1 MKIINK
7 ILVLSSLAF
16 VCSCSNKDE
25 LLPETDQNTM
35 QESEYPIQLNGGAVA
50 STRAAIMGN
59 GSEGIPGIA
68 VWCLAK
74 DVMQENL
81 DPQGIKWF
89 GSAPE
94 NETCCIMKNVK
105 SSIVG
110 GSVRWDN
117 ANDRYFYPVTQF
129 YRYEFYANYPYTTDL
144 TYTETSVQARYTI
157 DGTQDLLWGRATSE
171 ADYAWS
177 AKYFRVNGGQTAGN
191 RPNLKMEHMLT
202 RLVFNVLPGAQV
214 EIPGASEAEMDYTA
228 AASMIIDTLQ
238 VCNAYTRLAMTIAD
252 YRRLDMSI
260 GARMSTTST
269 RTDTLYLKGS
279 DGAIVTPVQVPAL
292 PSLKQQ
298 WGESIMLYPA
308 DRYVLRMVLHDNT
321 GRRFVSEQPLLV
333 SNSGGFERGKSY
345 NINITVH
352 GPTEV
357 TLGAE
362 LTPWEV
368 VDGPSL
374 NL

>member
-1 MKIINK
+1 MNIINK

-25 LLPETDQNTM
+25 LLPETDQNNM

-202 RLVFNVLPGAQV
+202 RKCHQ
-214 EIPGASEAEMDYTA
+214 
-228 AASMIIDTLQ
+228 
-238 VCNAYTRLAMTIAD
+238 RLAPLSNTVIHFLHLEEQ
-252 YRRLDMSI
+252 RSFSSI
-260 GARMSTTST
+260 SINWSV
-269 RTDTLYLKGS
+269 Y
-279 DGAIVTPVQVPAL
+279 GAIVL
-292 PSLKQQ
+292 
-298 WGESIMLYPA
+298 
-308 DRYVLRMVLHDNT
+308 NT
-321 GRRFVSEQPLLV
+321 LCAV
-333 SNSGGFERGKSY
+333 KD
-345 NINITVH
+345 
-352 GPTEV
+352 
-357 TLGAE
+357 
-362 LTPWEV
+362 LTGIISDE
-368 VDGPSL
+368 
-374 NL
+374 